1 MNKEVFIVAGGPSLK
16 GFDWTRLINKDVIA
30 INRAYEVLPNAKYI
44 YFADFDFFGRHEAGL
59 LAHRGQICTGYASN
73 ICKGQIT
80 HPQVWEYKLTGANGL
95 DTETN
100 CIRHGRNGG
109 YAAINVA
116 FHLGYKKIYLMG
128 YDMGR
133 KESETHW
140 HDGHPR
146 IDPESIYETMLG
158 HYATIAEPLKNNDVQ
173 VFNTNPDSRLK
184 LFPFLPIEEAL
195 RDGSQCEAIQI
206 DV

>member
-1 MNKEVFIVAGGPSLK
+1 MTNEVFIVAGGPSLK
-16 GFDWTRLINKDVIA
+16 GFNWSRLNGKDIIA
-30 INRAYEVLPNAKYI
+30 INRSYEVLPNAKYI
-44 YFADFDFFGRHEAGL
+44 YFADHDFFANHQADM
-59 LAHRGQICTGYASN
+59 LAHQGQIITGYASN
-73 ICKGQIT
+73 ICKKQIV
-80 HPQVWEYKLTGANGL
+80 HPQVWEYKLTGPNGL
-95 DTETN
+95 DTQTN

-116 FHLGYKKIYLMG
+116 FHLGYKTIYLMG

-133 KESETHW
+133 KESDTHW

-146 IDPESIYETMLG
+146 IDPESIYDTMLG
-158 HYATIAEPLKNNDVQ
+158 HYATIAEPLKNNGVQ

-184 LFPFLPIEEAL
+184 SFPFISIEVAL
-195 RDGSQCEAIQI
+195 SSGSKCEAITL